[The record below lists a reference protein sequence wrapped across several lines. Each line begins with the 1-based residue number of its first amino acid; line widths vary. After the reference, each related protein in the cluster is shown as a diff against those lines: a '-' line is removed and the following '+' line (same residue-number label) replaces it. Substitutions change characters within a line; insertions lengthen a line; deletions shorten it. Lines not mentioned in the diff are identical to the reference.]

1 MVDIALGNETEQL
14 WDLLAG
20 HLDAESL
27 ELDDLEVA
35 GTGGGRIVRVVVDA
49 EGGVDVDRLAET
61 SRALSRLLD
70 AHDPFDGSY
79 TLEVTSPGLERKLR
93 RPRHF
98 EKSIGRTVTVKTTRE
113 IDGARRHD
121 GDLKSVD
128 DQGVVIE
135 TATSTQRINFDD
147 IASARTVF
155 EWQRNP
161 KPGKKSG

>member
-1 MVDIALGNETEQL
+1 MVDIALQNETEQL

-20 HLDAESL
+20 YLGAEAL

-35 GTGGGRIVRVVVDA
+35 GSGSGRIIRVVVDA
-49 EGGVDVDRLAET
+49 EGGVDIDRLAET

-70 AHDPFDGSY
+70 ANDPFDGSY

-98 EKSIGRTVTVKTTRE
+98 EKSIGRTVTIKTKQE
-113 IDGARRHD
+113 IDGTRRHD
-121 GDLKSVD
+121 GDLESVD
-128 DQGVVIE
+128 ERGVVIQ
-135 TATSTQRINFDD
+135 TAGGEQRIEFDD
-147 IASARTVF
+147 IVSARTVF